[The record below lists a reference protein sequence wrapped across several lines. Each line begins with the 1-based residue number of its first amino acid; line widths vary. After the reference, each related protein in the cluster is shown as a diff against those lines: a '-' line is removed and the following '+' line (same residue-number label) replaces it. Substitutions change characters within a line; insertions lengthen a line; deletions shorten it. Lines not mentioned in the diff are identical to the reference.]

1 MSNKDVRRDR
11 PQTDFTSRITREND
25 ELTARLYQL
34 TPLLAGLATELATVR
49 REYARLKRDHETL
62 RAQLGAPPRADQ
74 TAAGE

>member
-1 MSNKDVRRDR
+1 MSNKDLRRDR

-25 ELTARLYQL
+25 ELIARLYHL

-62 RAQLGAPPRADQ
+62 RAQLEATPGPDQ